1 MLKFEFALAD
11 ERNQEEN
18 KIWEKEF
25 KNEYKSY
32 LEKKN
37 QQKQESKTECEDHE
51 NSFRFQDENQK
62 ISLFKEVS
70 LNYLTCTS
78 DIKKQE

>member
-37 QQKQESKTECEDHE
+37 QQKQEGKTECEDHE